1 MRYAAARLIF
11 ALLGFSFALG
21 AYAQDKSTSNRP
33 LSSGDRSFIMQAS
46 NGGMTEVELSRIV
59 LRNGASTDVKAFAQQ
74 MVEDHEKA
82 GKELGMISAKLGA
95 TPPKPMGKPT
105 ADIRRFG
112 ELKGAMLDKAY
123 VGKMVDGH
131 KGAIA
136 LFEKQAKSG
145 DSQDL
150 KQFANKTLPVL
161 KEHLKS
167 ALALAEK
174 GKREV

>member
-1 MRYAAARLIF
+1 MLYATARVTF

-21 AYAQDKSTSNRP
+21 AYAQDKSSSDRKLSNN
-33 LSSGDRSFIMQAS
+33 DRSFIMQATG
-46 NGGMTEVELSRIV
+46 GGMTEVELSKIA
-59 LRNGASTDVKAFAQQ
+59 LQNSATPDVKAFAQR

-95 TPPKPMGKPT
+95 APPQPMGKPT
-105 ADIRRFG
+105 ADIKRFG
-112 ELKGAMLDKAY
+112 ELKGVMLDKAY
-123 VGKMVDGH
+123 VGKMVNGH

-136 LFEKQAKSG
+136 LFEKQAKSA
-145 DSQDL
+145 DADEL
-150 KQFANKTLPVL
+150 KQFASKALPVL

-174 GKREV
+174 GK